1 MELSNEELPSR
12 WEIELEFVQSLANT
26 QYLTYLAQSGY
37 FKDESFLNYLN
48 YLNYWKKPDF
58 AKFLV
63 YPDCLHILTLL
74 QNENF
79 RNEILNPN
87 FTNLLYNDMME
98 YWKEPLYKDEKEREH
113 EKDLEEEK
121 KSKSISNSLSA
132 NSSTSPD
139 LKNLNK
145 QIQKIEDEKQSDN
158 SNDLPSV
165 EPLKSLDSIKSSEN
179 LIEQNQQQTSFE
191 SSKNDQPDQ
200 SPTKLPVV

>member
-1 MELSNEELPSR
+1 MELSNEELPTR

-113 EKDLEEEK
+113 EKDLGKEK
-121 KSKSISNSLSA
+121 KLKSISTSVSA
-132 NSSTSPD
+132 KSSTSPD
-139 LKNLNK
+139 LNNSN
-145 QIQKIEDEKQSDN
+145 QQTQVIEDKKKLDN
-158 SNDLPSV
+158 SNDPSSL
-165 EPLKSLDSIKSSEN
+165 EPLKSLDSVKSSETP
-179 LIEQNQQQTSFE
+179 IEPNQKQSFE
-191 SSKNDQPDQ
+191 SSKSDRTTQ
-200 SPTKLPVV
+200 SPIQSSVL